1 MARDLGCEVVDPRWP
16 TVAQMSW
23 RLGSLLAGTGEDE
36 VASSGMRK
44 KVHSEIEESRS
55 FAALRMTNKERLG

>member
-1 MARDLGCEVVDPRWP
+1 
-16 TVAQMSW
+16 MSW

-55 FAALRMTNKERLG
+55 FAALRMTNKERSG